1 MPDRQRQP
9 LDYEPVVRSPQKKN
23 LRESEAVAAE
33 TWLAPPQTGGGTGIE
48 PEYAQVWEPRVPV
61 IDRPTTATKAVQE
74 SWIVRRGHT
83 ISYAGLLLFT
93 IFLYFRPY
101 ELFSALSALSSMTFW
116 IAILTLVA
124 FIPAQLSL
132 EGNITARPREVNLL
146 LLLCLTAIA
155 SIPLAI
161 NPGEAYGAFVEYL
174 KPVIIF
180 IVIINVVRTEAR
192 LKILIGLSLAVSI
205 VVSIGAIS
213 DFRTGA
219 LADNRVWGL
228 IGNLF
233 GNPND
238 LALHLATMVP
248 LAVALT
254 FVSRGAIRKTLYAM
268 CALLMMAA
276 SVVTFSRGG
285 FLGLV
290 GGGAVLAWKLGRRN
304 RLAMV
309 MIVLV
314 FVGMFALAP
323 GGYGNRLGS
332 IFSVSSDV
340 TGSSSARQALLI
352 LSIQTALRHPLLG
365 VGMGNFHIVSIH
377 EQVSHNAYTQ
387 VATEMGMTAFVLYV
401 LFIVTPLRRLR
412 QIERE
417 TLAAAGRRS
426 HFYYLAIGAQAS
438 LVAYMI
444 SSFFASVPYSFYV
457 YYLVGYA
464 VCLRRLYYI
473 ETSAAQELLKHAAEN
488 QVAGDRLGSRLQHS
502 YQSFALHE
510 PQGVADQ

>member
-1 MPDRQRQP
+1 MPYRKRQP
-9 LDYEPVVRSPQKKN
+9 FDYEPVTRSPQKKGV
-23 LRESEAVAAE
+23 RESEAVAADA
-33 TWLAPPQTGGGTGIE
+33 WLIPPQTGAGASNE

-61 IDRPTTATKAVQE
+61 TDHPAAATKKIVPE

-83 ISYAGLLLFT
+83 LSYAGLLLFT

-101 ELFSALSALSSMTFW
+101 DLFSALSALSSATFW

-124 FIPAQLSL
+124 FIPAQFSL

-146 LLLCLTAIA
+146 LLFCLTAIA

-192 LKILIGLSLAVSI
+192 LKKLIGLSLAVSI
-205 VVSIGAIS
+205 VVSVSAIS
-213 DFRTGA
+213 DFRSGS
-219 LADNRVWGL
+219 LAGNRIWGF

-248 LAVALT
+248 LAVALA

-268 CALLMMAA
+268 CVLLMMAA
-276 SVVTFSRGG
+276 SMVTFSRGG
-285 FLGLV
+285 FLGLI

-314 FVGMFALAP
+314 FVSLFAFAP
-323 GGYGNRLGS
+323 GGYGSRLGS
-332 IFSVSSDV
+332 IFSVSSDA
-340 TGSSSARQALLI
+340 TGSSSARQALLTT
-352 LSIQTALRHPLLG
+352 SIQVALRHPLLG

-377 EQVSHNAYTQ
+377 EQVSHNAYTT
-387 VATEMGMTAFVLYV
+387 VAAEMGLTALVLYM
-401 LFIVTPLRRLR
+401 LFLITPLRRLR

-417 TLAAAGRRS
+417 TLAAGRS
-426 HFYYLAIGAQAS
+426 SQFYYLAIGAQAS

-444 SSFFASVPYSFYV
+444 SSFFASVPYQFYV

-464 VCLRRLYYI
+464 VCLRRLYHS
-473 ETSAAQELLKHAAEN
+473 ETSAAQEVLKHAAEN
-488 QVAGDRLGSRLQHS
+488 HVASDRLGGKLQHS

-510 PQGVADQ
+510 SQGAVDQ

>member
-1 MPDRQRQP
+1 MPYRKHQP
-9 LDYEPVVRSPQKKN
+9 FDYEPVTRSPQKKGV
-23 LRESEAVAAE
+23 RESEAVAADA
-33 TWLAPPQTGGGTGIE
+33 WLAPPQSGAGAGNE
-48 PEYAQVWEPRVPV
+48 PEDAQVWQPRVPV
-61 IDRPTTATKAVQE
+61 TERPAITTKAVQE

-83 ISYAGLLLFT
+83 LSYAGLLLFT

-124 FIPAQLSL
+124 FIPAQFSL

-146 LLLCLTAIA
+146 LLFCLTAIA

-192 LKILIGLSLAVSI
+192 LKKLIGISLTVSI
-205 VVSIGAIS
+205 VASVSAIN
-213 DFRTGA
+213 DFRAGV

-228 IGNLF
+228 IGNLLS
-233 GNPND
+233 NPND

-248 LAVALT
+248 LAVALA
-254 FVSRGAIRKTLYAM
+254 FVSRGAIRKTLYAI
-268 CALLMMAA
+268 CALLMVAA
-276 SVVTFSRGG
+276 NVVTFSRGG

-332 IFSVSSDV
+332 IFDASKDAS
-340 TGSSSARQALLI
+340 GSSGARQALLT
-352 LSIQTALRHPLLG
+352 LSIQVALRHPLLG
-365 VGMGNFHIVSIH
+365 IGMGNFHIVSIH
-377 EQVSHNAYTQ
+377 EQVSHNAYTT
-387 VATEMGMTAFVLYV
+387 VAAEMGMTALVLYV
-401 LFIVTPLRRLR
+401 LFIITPLRRLR

-444 SSFFASVPYSFYV
+444 SSFFATVPYHFYV

-473 ETSAAQELLKHAAEN
+473 ETSAAQEVLKYAAEN
-488 QVAGDRLGSRLQHS
+488 HVAVDRPGGELQHS

-510 PQGVADQ
+510 PQGAADH